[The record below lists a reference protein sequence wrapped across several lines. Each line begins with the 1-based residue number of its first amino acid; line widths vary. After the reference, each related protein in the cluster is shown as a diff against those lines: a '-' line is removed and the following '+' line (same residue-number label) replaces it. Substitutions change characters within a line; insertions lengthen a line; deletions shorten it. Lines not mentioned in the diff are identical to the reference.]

1 MERSRAR
8 WSGFFVGLCALAM
21 AGCVRVPAGRI
32 NTDRMDFGQVIQQ
45 SWKRQTLLNIVRM
58 RYADAPMFLDVASV
72 INSYSLGGSASGGA
86 SLEKDPAANSFS
98 LGAGGY
104 WSNTPTVTYQPLMG
118 DRFTRSLL
126 QPVAPA
132 AIFQLMQGG
141 LSPDLVLATLVRSI
155 NGLRNDSFGVAGDP
169 GFHELV
175 DALARIQRAGALG
188 NRLEARK
195 DGSALILIFRRESEG
210 EGPLRDVRRVR
221 ELLGLEENISEIEV
235 VFGLAPRTGSEIAIV
250 TRTMLGI
257 ITELAMDVEVPA
269 VHLTKG
275 WSFSV
280 PLKAGDARAAT
291 RVRVRSGEEVPENVY
306 VAVPYEGYWYWI
318 DKADLSSKRTFTFL
332 LILFSLAETGQAAG
346 VPVVTVPSR

>member
-1 MERSRAR
+1 MPTRFSRWA
-8 WSGFFVGLCALAM
+8 GALVALALPAW
-21 AGCVRVPAGRI
+21 AGCVRVPPGRI
-32 NTDRMDFGQVIQQ
+32 NADRMDFGQVIQE

-72 INSYSLGGSASGGA
+72 INSYSLGGSVSGGA
-86 SLEKDPAANSFS
+86 SLQKEPSADSFS
-98 LGAGGY
+98 LGAAGH

-169 GFHELV
+169 GFHELI

-221 ELLGLEENISEIEV
+221 ELLGLDENLSEIEV

-269 VHLTKG
+269 AHLTKG

-280 PLKAGDARAAT
+280 PLKAGDVRAAT
-291 RVRVRSGEEVPENVY
+291 RVRVRSGEEVPGSVY
-306 VAVPYEGYWYWI
+306 VSVPYEGYWYWI
-318 DKADLSSKRTFTFL
+318 DNADLSSKRTFTFL

>member
-1 MERSRAR
+1 MGRSRTSRFGA
-8 WSGFFVGLCALAM
+8 FVCLGSLVL

-58 RYADAPMFLDVASV
+58 RYGDAPMFLDVASV
-72 INSYSLGGSASGGA
+72 INSYTLGGSVSGGA
-86 SLEKDPAANSFS
+86 SFQKEPSSDSAS
-98 LGAGGY
+98 LGANGH

-141 LSPDLVLATLVRSI
+141 LSPELVLATLVRSI

-175 DALARIQRAGALG
+175 AALARIQHAGALG

-195 DGSALILIFRRESEG
+195 DGSALILIFRREGAG
-210 EGPLRDVRRVR
+210 EGPLQDVRRVR
-221 ELLGLEENISEIEV
+221 ELLGLDENLSEIEV

-269 VHLTKG
+269 PHLAKG
-275 WSFSV
+275 WSFAV

-291 RVRVRSGEEVPENVY
+291 RVRVRSGTEAPEKSY
-306 VAVPYEGYWYWI
+306 AAVPYEGYWYWI
-318 DKADLSSKRTFTFL
+318 DNADLLSKRTFTFL